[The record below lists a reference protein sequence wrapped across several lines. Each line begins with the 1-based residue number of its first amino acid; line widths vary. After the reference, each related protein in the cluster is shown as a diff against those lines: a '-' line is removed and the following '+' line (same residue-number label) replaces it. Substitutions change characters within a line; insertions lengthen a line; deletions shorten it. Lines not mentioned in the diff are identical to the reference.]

1 MVACIE
7 RYEWERE
14 AQKPKLK
21 KKKKKKK
28 KEIPISQ
35 GGRDSFFFAV
45 SFYMNP

>member
-21 KKKKKKK
+21 KKKEE
-28 KEIPISQ
+28 KEERKAGKTKIEDI
-35 GGRDSFFFAV
+35 DTI
-45 SFYMNP
+45 